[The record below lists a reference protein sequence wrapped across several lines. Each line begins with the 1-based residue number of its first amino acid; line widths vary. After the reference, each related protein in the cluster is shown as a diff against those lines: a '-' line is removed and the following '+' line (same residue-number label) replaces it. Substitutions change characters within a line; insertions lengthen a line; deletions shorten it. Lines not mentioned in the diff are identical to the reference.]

1 MNKKEKAINRLYEY
15 MNYRGY
21 TPAVAE
27 RNFALSNG
35 YLSKQKRREGD
46 LGESVVMSILENS
59 PDLSPLWLITGEGS
73 MLRETFELRDRIS
86 EVVSK
91 FKLEPVSK
99 VFGITIQ
106 QLMQYTNA
114 TEDDGVSF
122 DPTPYFQ
129 DLLDTFPT
137 ISADW
142 LYTGKGEMLRK
153 DIPTFEHSKN
163 IATPEVTTFP
173 QKTKERIV
181 EYQTIP
187 LYAVEATASILAQG
201 DISDYI
207 IDNISIPRMPKCDGA
222 VMVAGD
228 SMSPVIHS
236 GDIVLYKVFE
246 DFNNIIYGQMY
257 LVSIILEGD
266 TLILVKYIRKVE
278 SDPST
283 VLLCSENP
291 AHSPMQI
298 PLSSIRS
305 IALIKGSIRYHIM

>member
-1 MNKKEKAINRLYEY
+1 MCVAKRIKEIAENEGITITELERFIGASSGTLSRAAS
-15 MNYRGY
+15 RG
-21 TPAVAE
+21 TDIQSKWVSKVAE
-27 RNFALSNG
+27 NYQSYSL
-35 YLSKQKRREGD
+35 Y
-46 LGESVVMSILENS
+46 
-59 PDLSPLWLITGEGS
+59 WLLTGEGD
-73 MLRETFELRDRIS
+73 MLRDR
-86 EVVSK
+86 VPAPK
-91 FKLEPVSK
+91 
-99 VFGITIQ
+99 
-106 QLMQYTNA
+106 
-114 TEDDGVSF
+114 
-122 DPTPYFQ
+122 
-129 DLLDTFPT
+129 
-137 ISADW
+137 
-142 LYTGKGEMLRK
+142 
-153 DIPTFEHSKN
+153 FEHSKN
-163 IATPEVTTFP
+163 IATPKVTTFP
-173 QKTKERIV
+173 QKSKERIV

-246 DFNNIIYGQMY
+246 NFNNIIYGQMY

-266 TLILVKYIRKVE
+266 TLILIKYIRKIE
-278 SDPST
+278 SDPSA

>member
-1 MNKKEKAINRLYEY
+1 MCDIAKRIQEIADNENISINEMERVIGAS
-15 MNYRGY
+15 RG
-21 TPAVAE
+21 V
-27 RNFALSNG
+27 LSRAAKNG
-35 YLSKQKRREGD
+35 TDIQSKWVK
-46 LGESVVMSILENS
+46 SVVENYHSYS
-59 PDLSPLWLITGEGS
+59 PEWL
-73 MLRETFELRDRIS
+73 L
-86 EVVSK
+86 
-91 FKLEPVSK
+91 
-99 VFGITIQ
+99 
-106 QLMQYTNA
+106 
-114 TEDDGVSF
+114 
-122 DPTPYFQ
+122 
-129 DLLDTFPT
+129 
-137 ISADW
+137 
-142 LYTGKGEMLRK
+142 TGKGDMLRK
-153 DIPTFEHSKN
+153 DVPTFEHSKN

-173 QKTKERIV
+173 QKAKESIV

-266 TLILVKYIRKVE
+266 TLILIKYIRKIE
-278 SDPST
+278 SDPSA